1 VQLLEHIQKEWA
13 VLKGAPLSFVILVV
27 LGLLT
32 GIAIGS
38 WHYSG
43 RLEEKDSQLSRYRVA
58 LGIDKASAGAL
69 IELNNEELR
78 AKALATAARLH
89 EMCISFR
96 ERGENLQKELAAS
109 KLSEKEKG
117 ERTSAL
123 IKQESDEFDQTTRT
137 DAAIVE
143 IELRRRLSPE
153 AKASIVGLP
162 PAFRGSNGGFL
173 PLMNILSGSGM
184 DATFI
189 CVDADG
195 IEAMAKLLP
204 PDSK

>member
-1 VQLLEHIQKEWA
+1 MSILQELEKEKLVIKRSPWSFLRFLVFGAILGWA
-13 VLKGAPLSFVILVV
+13 ASTFY
-27 LGLLT
+27 
-32 GIAIGS
+32 
-38 WHYSG
+38 YSKQITD
-43 RLEEKDSQLSRYRVA
+43 KDGQISRYRVA

-78 AKALATAARLH
+78 AKALATAAGLH
-89 EMCISFR
+89 EICISFR
-96 ERGENLQKELAAS
+96 KRGENLQRELAAS

-117 ERTSAL
+117 ERTFAF

-137 DAAIVE
+137 DAATVE

-162 PAFRGSNGGFL
+162 LVFRGSDGSFL

-195 IEAMAKLLP
+195 IEAMAKMLP
-204 PDSK
+204 SD

>member
-1 VQLLEHIQKEWA
+1 VQLIEHIQKEWG

-27 LGLLT
+27 LCLLT
-32 GIAIGS
+32 GIGIGS
-38 WHYSG
+38 WHYSE
-43 RLEEKDSQLSRYRVA
+43 RLEEKDGQLSRYRVA
-58 LGIDKASAGAL
+58 LGIDKASPGAL

-89 EMCISFR
+89 EICISFR
-96 ERGENLQKELAAS
+96 KRGENLQKELAAP

-117 ERTSAL
+117 ERSSAL
-123 IKQESDEFDQTTRT
+123 MKQESDEFDRTTRT

-143 IELRRRLSPE
+143 IELRRRLSRE
-153 AKASIVGLP
+153 AKASILGLP
-162 PAFRGSNGGFL
+162 PAFRGSDGSFL
-173 PLMNILSGSGM
+173 PLMNLLSGSGL
-184 DATFI
+184 DVAFI
-189 CVDADG
+189 CVDGDG